1 MIAEDWAPGITN
13 YTTGGHGGVG
23 LTEKRA
29 AELRYHA
36 NFDSDGR
43 TSPSSSLFCRAICT
57 IHKWHVLVYIEGE
70 SNPSK

>member
-43 TSPSSSLFCRAICT
+43 TSPSAIAPSPLSRLFITFLSRDLY
-57 IHKWHVLVYIEGE
+57 H
-70 SNPSK
+70 P